1 MRRVVVTGARTYF
14 SLPVI
19 RALGRRGVA
28 VTAAD
33 WDRHALG
40 FYSRFTRRRWIVP
53 RVADAPEAFV
63 DDLARRLR
71 ARPHEALI
79 PLYEE
84 ALAIA
89 RYRDRLPASLRI
101 ALPDYATMIRLHDKR
116 GLAAFAHEA
125 GVATPVTRAVPR
137 GATPDVDDLGIPLI
151 VKAPQASS
159 ARGVVKVASR
169 AALDGSIAT
178 MRREHALPDDVPV
191 LVQQAIDGDQLCAI
205 AFAWHGRPKGVLL
218 YRNVVEYPEAGGAG
232 IVRIGLRDRRVERDV
247 ERMLE
252 ASAWHGIAG
261 FDFMVERDTGRHYL
275 IDANPRYT
283 PATLLALRSRFDLLS
298 MALAAEEPAAADPRP
313 GLRTRFDP
321 LVALHVA
328 RSFVPQPRYCERV
341 RAALGFLR
349 RRPESRSDIFDPDD
363 WCALRGLIPNAV
375 DAIRAC
381 ARGRSALD
389 VVEGSNYCDYR
400 TPIDVQ

>member
-19 RALGRRGVA
+19 RALGRRGIA

-53 RVADAPEAFV
+53 RVADDPRGYV

-71 ARPHEALI
+71 ARPHDALI

-89 RYRDRLPASLRI
+89 RFRDRLPERLHV
-101 ALPDYATMIRLHDKR
+101 ALPDYATMLRLHDKH
-116 GLAAFAHEA
+116 GLARFAA
-125 GVATPVTRAVPR
+125 AARVPMPVTRAIASGEAPR
-137 GATPDVDDLGIPLI
+137 VDDLGLPLI

-159 ARGVVKVASR
+159 ARGVVKVDSR
-169 AALDGSIAT
+169 AALDGAIDA
-178 MRREHALPDDVPV
+178 MRREHALPADVPV
-191 LVQQAIDGDQLCAI
+191 LVQQAIDGTQLCAI
-205 AFAWHGRPKGVLL
+205 AFAWHGRPKGILL

-247 ERMLE
+247 ARLLE
-252 ASAWHGIAG
+252 AARWHGVAG
-261 FDFMVERDTGRHYL
+261 FDFMVERDTGRHFL
-275 IDANPRYT
+275 IDANPRFT

-298 MALAAEEPAAADPRP
+298 MALATDEPDAADPVA

-321 LVALHVA
+321 LVALHMA
-328 RSFVPQPRYCERV
+328 RSLWPQPHYCARV
-341 RAALGFLR
+341 RAAFGFLR

-375 DAIRAC
+375 DAIKAC

-400 TPIDVQ
+400 TPIDAR